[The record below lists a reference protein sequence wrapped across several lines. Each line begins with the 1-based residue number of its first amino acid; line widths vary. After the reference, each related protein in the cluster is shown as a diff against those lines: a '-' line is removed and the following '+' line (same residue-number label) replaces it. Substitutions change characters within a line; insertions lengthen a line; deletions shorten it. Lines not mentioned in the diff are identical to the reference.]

1 MKTNLTVAKKQVDGI
16 RKRPT
21 ITFYSLLEKYNG
33 DIKQA
38 TESELKRVHP
48 NGLKALFKA
57 WRVYDQFKDTNENAP
72 VGKTSASTNK
82 PNLTS

>member
-1 MKTNLTVAKKQVDGI
+1 MKTNLTVAKTVDGI

-57 WRVYDQFKDTNENAP
+57 WRVYDQFKENENAP
-72 VGKTSASTNK
+72 VGKTSASTHK